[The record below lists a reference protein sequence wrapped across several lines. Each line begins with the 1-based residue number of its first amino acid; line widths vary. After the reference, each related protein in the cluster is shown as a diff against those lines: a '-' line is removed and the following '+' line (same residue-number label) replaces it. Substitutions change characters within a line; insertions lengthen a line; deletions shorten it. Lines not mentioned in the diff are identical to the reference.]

1 MTAARC
7 SSRYVQLCAVWHC
20 ADDLIILFYLFTN
33 VFAVFWFDINKKKAA
48 TKRQRQCLILF
59 FHLNDKGIL
68 KARILYL
75 FEIRLGIGAYR
86 KSSHLNA
93 VEDVRLRRRL

>member
-1 MTAARC
+1 MPFNVPIFRDVIIVFLLFGQSIC
-7 SSRYVQLCAVWHC
+7 SQKHL
-20 ADDLIILFYLFTN
+20 YLQFF
-33 VFAVFWFDINKKKAA
+33 VFLFDINKKKAA

-59 FHLNDKGIL
+59 FHINDKGIL